1 MEAGDVMLG
10 CAASGGPWWMGQH
23 LVTFAGPRLRMLE
36 ATYPCPPATKPCS
49 WAHLGILEPLGPN
62 LLWEEGSRDGNWK
75 MVKKAGKWKRTAD
88 LHLVQRPQ
96 LALCLPL
103 GNGQRPHIYPA
114 GRKEWFQWSV
124 IPATASLYSQ
134 KINQGDGPILPTP
147 AHVCRAELPFCVSVR
162 TSRTAGRGDHRG
174 HSGLGARRCNNPAG
188 FIFEPGTDRKPQERT
203 EEGEVGL
210 PQLGLSHP
218 KWHRAPGRP
227 RTAHQTGFFLWD
239 SLFFT
244 C

>member
-103 GNGQRPHIYPA
+103 GMAPS
-114 GRKEWFQWSV
+114 FQ
-124 IPATASLYSQ
+124 P
-134 KINQGDGPILPTP
+134 LPMS
-147 AHVCRAELPFCVSVR
+147 AELSCLSVDDTCPDYLIGPR
-162 TSRTAGRGDHRG
+162 VRALRSGR
-174 HSGLGARRCNNPAG
+174 SWTQGAAR
-188 FIFEPGTDRKPQERT
+188 
-203 EEGEVGL
+203 
-210 PQLGLSHP
+210 
-218 KWHRAPGRP
+218 
-227 RTAHQTGFFLWD
+227 
-239 SLFFT
+239 
-244 C
+244 

>member
-103 GNGQRPHIYPA
+103 GEFLMSSNPTAISGPPPPRGCGQRCWIIPKQRPRSVTGMA
-114 GRKEWFQWSV
+114 PSFQ
-124 IPATASLYSQ
+124 P
-134 KINQGDGPILPTP
+134 LPMS
-147 AHVCRAELPFCVSVR
+147 AELSCLSVDDTCPDYLIGPR
-162 TSRTAGRGDHRG
+162 VRALRSGR
-174 HSGLGARRCNNPAG
+174 SWTQGAAR
-188 FIFEPGTDRKPQERT
+188 
-203 EEGEVGL
+203 
-210 PQLGLSHP
+210 
-218 KWHRAPGRP
+218 
-227 RTAHQTGFFLWD
+227 
-239 SLFFT
+239 
-244 C
+244 

>member
-103 GNGQRPHIYPA
+103 GMAPS
-114 GRKEWFQWSV
+114 FQ
-124 IPATASLYSQ
+124 P
-134 KINQGDGPILPTP
+134 LPMS
-147 AHVCRAELPFCVSVR
+147 AELSCLSVGAPSTGSITPQMAQGSWE
-162 TSRTAGRGDHRG
+162 TSDC
-174 HSGLGARRCNNPAG
+174 SS
-188 FIFEPGTDRKPQERT
+188 DRF
-203 EEGEVGL
+203 L
-210 PQLGLSHP
+210 SLGLTVLHLLNRDDTCP
-218 KWHRAPGRP
+218 DYLIGPRVRALRSGRSWTQGAA
-227 RTAHQTGFFLWD
+227 R
-239 SLFFT
+239 
-244 C
+244 